1 MKRQKPSARPGASAG
16 ARAGSLPG
24 LPSAS
29 RSGSRPGG
37 RELPLPSAAAWS
49 ALGPYARGR
58 LVEKALGQTLTL
70 DVPWDVFASQG
81 IDDGTLLLLQ
91 HLPEGAPRS
100 VLDLGCGYGALGLPV
115 AARFPEARCLLVD
128 RDLLAVAASAHNA
141 AALGLRNVEA
151 RPGLGYRDLAGQRFD
166 WVLCNVP
173 ARIGP
178 RAIRHLLEG
187 GRALVATTRAVV
199 IRDLCPVVEGLGL
212 DGLRHLA
219 RGPRHDV
226 YELAPGSAQL
236 DLADEEIYA
245 RDQTEFMGLRLSR
258 PHDASE
264 DPAHQRALAVL
275 ADSLPRAAPGRAL
288 VFRAGYGALPLFLKS
303 RFPQSAV
310 VAQERDLLDTAFL
323 RRNSLALGL
332 PVEVRESLFP
342 ADGLQA
348 ASFALVAGELSSG
361 AGPAVAARELHE
373 AANLLLPG
381 GEALILASEKQEREW
396 FPKAA
401 PKGAGL
407 TVLLRREG
415 ASVLRISRSRRPP

>member
-1 MKRQKPSARPGASAG
+1 MKGSKPRARPGPRAG
-16 ARAGSLPG
+16 AAAGSRAGSRAG
-24 LPSAS
+24 V
-29 RSGSRPGG
+29 
-37 RELPLPSAAAWS
+37 RELPAPSAAAWT

-58 LVEKALGQTLTL
+58 LVEKALGQTLAL

-115 AARFPEARCLLVD
+115 ASRWPQARCLLVD

-151 RPGLGYRDLAGQRFD
+151 RPGLGYRDLGKESFD

-187 GRALVATTRAVV
+187 GRALSATTRAVV

-212 DGLRHLA
+212 EGLRHLA
-219 RGPRHDV
+219 RGARHDV
-226 YELAPGSAQL
+226 YTLEPGAAQL

-264 DPAHQRALAVL
+264 DPAHQRALTVL
-275 ADSLPRAAPGRAL
+275 ADSLPRRAPRRAL
-288 VFRAGYGALPLFLKS
+288 AFRAGYGALPLFLKS
-303 RFPQSAV
+303 RFPQAEI
-310 VAQERDLLDTAFL
+310 VAQERDLLGAAFL
-323 RRNSLALGL
+323 RRNARTLALTL
-332 PVEVRESLFP
+332 DVREALFP
-342 ADGLQA
+342 AQGLEPG
-348 ASFALVAGELSSG
+348 SFGLVVGELSSP
-361 AGPAVAARELHE
+361 AGPAVAARELKE
-373 AANLLLPG
+373 ASDLLLPG

-401 PKGAGL
+401 PRGAGL

-415 ASVLRISRSRRPP
+415 ASVLRISRSRQPS